1 MKLKGQENFKEEEFN
16 PLLKNFLRDGEI
28 VDDCFPAKGVSSW
41 YPYGYMIMENIL
53 SKAKNLLEKIN
64 FREITLSSFINGEE
78 FLKECRAIKDF
89 SERVYWSPVFI
100 RDDCHV
106 VKPTIEAQICSLISE
121 NHQEFSVPLKV
132 FTVRE
137 VGRYETGKTFP
148 IWKERNVWPFFEL
161 FSVHKKKNELAD
173 TIKQETLF
181 MKNFFREI
189 GLPVLIVSRPKII
202 KRLQE
207 YSEKR
212 IEAVS
217 ITPYNRVV
225 VLANIYDLGD
235 IFSRVYSLKGKDNK
249 YLQMSTLGFSGRVL
263 ISAVSFL
270 ADHEGLLVPPQISP
284 FEVEFVLVQN
294 KPAVIN
300 YAKEIKRELKNKKIK
315 FFSQEEIISTY
326 GERKRKAIKKGSILL
341 IFIGEKEVATNTVLI
356 MNQLSDKE
364 EKISKFGLAEKI
376 EKLLVKIK
384 RYYEKTSN
392 LRLKSMIMEA
402 KTLVNA
408 KKNIHDNR
416 LSVSAFCE
424 RENCLID
431 VEKSTAAEIIGVP
444 LNSHRRLA
452 SKLCINCGKKAYQN
466 VILGKK
472 WKGEK

>member
-1 MKLKGQENFKEEEFN
+1 MRLKREENFKEEEFN
-16 PLLKNFLRDGEI
+16 SLLKNFLREGEI
-28 VDDCFPAKGVSSW
+28 VDDYFPAKGISSW
-41 YPYGYMIMENIL
+41 YPYGHMIMENIL
-53 SKAKNLLEKIN
+53 LKAKKLLEKIN

-100 RDDCHV
+100 GDDYHV

-121 NHQEFSVPLKV
+121 NHKEFSVPLKI

-161 FSVHKKKNELAD
+161 FSVHEKKNELVD

-181 MKNFFREI
+181 MKIFFREI

-225 VLANIYDLGD
+225 VLANIYNLGN
-235 IFSRVYSLKGKDNK
+235 IFSKVYSLKGKNNK

-270 ADHEGLLVPPQISP
+270 ANHEGLLIPPQISP
-284 FEVEFVLVQN
+284 FDVEFVLVHDESV
-294 KPAVIN
+294 VIN
-300 YAKEIKRELKNKKIK
+300 YAEEIKRKLKNKKIK
-315 FFSQEEIISTY
+315 FFSQEEIRSTY
-326 GERKRKAIKKGSILL
+326 GERKRKAVKKGSILL

-356 MNQLSDKE
+356 KNQLSNKE

-376 EKLLVKIK
+376 EKLLIKIK
-384 RYYEKTSN
+384 LDYEKTSK
-392 LRLKSMIMEA
+392 LRLKSTIVEA
-402 KTLVNA
+402 KTLTKA
-408 KKNIHDNR
+408 KNNINNNR
-416 LSVSAFCE
+416 LSISSFCE
-424 RENCLID
+424 NENCLID
-431 VEKSTAAEIIGVP
+431 AEKSTNSEIIGVP
-444 LNSHRRLA
+444 LNSHKRLV
-452 SKLCINCGKKAYQN
+452 SRFCLNCGKKASQN